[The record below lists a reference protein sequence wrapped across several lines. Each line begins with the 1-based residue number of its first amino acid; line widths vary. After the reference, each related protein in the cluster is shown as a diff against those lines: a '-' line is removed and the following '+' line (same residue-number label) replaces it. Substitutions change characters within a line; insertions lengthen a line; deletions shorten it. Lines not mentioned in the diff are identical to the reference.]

1 MLLKIDVHSIFN
13 FVDQLNSKIF
23 EKWFSTNMNA
33 ATPSYH
39 IWVRRS
45 TPSGRK
51 GPGSCTTA
59 PCWSRCYGSSSGPWS
74 ACCSRGCVGCSNP
87 TFDRAGRSPCD
98 SRSRHNHYR
107 QRRRNT
113 LWRLLRKTWR
123 MGLFIY
129 LETCHL
135 HMICTWYKRMDV
147 ILLGKY
153 TCKYY
158 PIT

>member
-1 MLLKIDVHSIFN
+1 MVFD
-13 FVDQLNSKIF
+13 
-23 EKWFSTNMNA
+23 EYEC

-59 PCWSRCYGSSSGPWS
+59 PCWSRCYGSSSGPGS

-113 LWRLLRKTWR
+113 LLRLFKKNVKN
-123 MGLFIY
+123 GLIRLFRNM
-129 LETCHL
+129 TF
-135 HMICTWYKRMDV
+135 TYKMYMV
-147 ILLGKY
+147 
-153 TCKYY
+153 
-158 PIT
+158 